1 MLLTIY
7 YFCPE
12 FEASTEAMYFP
23 EEPIEYI
30 DSFTEAVGPLSA
42 FEFYF
47 TLFISLSFELSYL
60 SNYCSTDLFSHQYSK
75 QYSAKSNY
83 Y

>member
-1 MLLTIY
+1 MLLTVY

-23 EEPIEYI
+23 KEPIEYI
-30 DSFTEAVGPLSA
+30 NSFTEAAGPLSA

-47 TLFISLSFELSYL
+47 IQFTSLSFELSYL
-60 SNYCSTDLFSHQYSK
+60 SNYCSTDLFSHLYSIQYSV
-75 QYSAKSNY
+75 KSNY
-83 Y
+83 C